1 MLSVSNAPHSGTTY
15 FSRPLEQWSL
25 LSFLK
30 RKRPAMVAQELDY
43 NNEHTFYENTI
54 KQVFDDTKRQKL
66 LVDFEAE
73 KMSEGVAK
81 FWLVLGWCQQYGGN
95 NQALIPPKTRGFFD
109 EILRQKS
116 YNYDLL
122 QKGAM

>member
-1 MLSVSNAPHSGTTY
+1 MDTFTAGTSITMSVSNAPHSGTTY

-30 RKRPAMVAQELDY
+30 RKRPATVAQELDY

-66 LVDFEAE
+66 LVDFE
-73 KMSEGVAK
+73 VRNPT
-81 FWLVLGWCQQYGGN
+81 F
-95 NQALIPPKTRGFFD
+95 
-109 EILRQKS
+109 
-116 YNYDLL
+116 NYY
-122 QKGAM
+122 